1 MSTTTVKPGTGG
13 SLLAETDAVAAIT
26 DPVARNLRIT
36 QLYHELELAM
46 ADVFESDD
54 LSWCAYGVWA
64 SRQVG
69 DAMQGLPTDH
79 VRVLLDDP
87 EFIGKLALPPDL
99 DRWARR
105 LVPIAHRLPDSVLA
119 AVLDALQPHLAQAL
133 GQGNHRVFTE
143 LAPTFA
149 GFLDLVRDADGDP
162 DAIEARLP
170 DLYERIGH
178 VTYPGGAGY
187 ELTVLCACYLRAM
200 RSTDPHQRAQ
210 LIFYANLRGAH
221 YEQQRVQ
228 GPLEDVSDVILELPA
243 SAIGQGGA
251 VGSTIHALGRAAPR
265 TTHRLR
271 HTIGAVIG
279 NTVTD
284 IAVRVNTPIDDLAV
298 GDALQIDGSGASY
311 PPDLRHL
318 DLPEFAQF
326 LQHPDDWMSL
336 GAEAEREIRV
346 DNWVNYHERMPFIAH
361 VMRMRQQST
370 ELRQPPF
377 PAGDPE
383 NRGDGSEAEE
393 VVEIDLRGDAVP
405 DLPELVD
412 PG

>member
-1 MSTTTVKPGTGG
+1 MPIASTVGTGG
-13 SLLAETDAVAAIT
+13 LLAETEVVAAMN

-46 ADVFESDD
+46 ADVFASDD

-79 VRVLLDDP
+79 VRSLLDDP
-87 EFIGKLALPPDL
+87 GFIGNLALPPDL

-105 LVPIAHRLPDSVLA
+105 LLPVAQRVPDSLLA
-119 AVLDALQPHLAQAL
+119 AVLDALQPNLARAL

-149 GFLDLVRDADGDP
+149 GFVDLVHDTDGDP

-170 DLYERIGH
+170 HLYERLGH

-187 ELTVLCACYLRAM
+187 ELTVLCDCYLRAI
-200 RSTDPHQRAQ
+200 RSADPHERAQ

-228 GPLEDVSDVILELPA
+228 GPLEDVTDVILELPA
-243 SAIGQGGA
+243 SAMGQAGA
-251 VGSTIHALGRAAPR
+251 VGSTLRALDRAAPR
-265 TTHRLR
+265 TTHRVR
-271 HTIGAVIG
+271 HTIGAVVG

-284 IAVRVNTPIDDLAV
+284 IAVRVNTPVDDLAV
-298 GDALQIDGSGASY
+298 GDALRIEGSGASY
-311 PPDLRHL
+311 PPDLREL
-318 DLPEFAQF
+318 DLPEFRQF

-336 GAEAEREIRV
+336 GPEPAAEIRV

-377 PAGDPE
+377 PPGDPDQAT
-383 NRGDGSEAEE
+383 GGSEPAE
-393 VVEIDLRGDAVP
+393 VVEIDLRRDGVT
-405 DLPELVD
+405 DLTELID
-412 PG
+412 PR